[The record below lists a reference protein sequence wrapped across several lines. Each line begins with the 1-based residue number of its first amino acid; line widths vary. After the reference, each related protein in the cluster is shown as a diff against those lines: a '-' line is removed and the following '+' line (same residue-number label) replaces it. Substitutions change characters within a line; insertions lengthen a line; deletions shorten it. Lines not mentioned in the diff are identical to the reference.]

1 MSVMNERF
9 QRLIRSV
16 GRPNVRLQI
25 LALDG
30 PGTVRGEL
38 FTISRFERDINAAR
52 RDMMSAGRPGKDF
65 WLGGGKEIYLRLI
78 ACQMLAMT
86 SPDPGR
92 CKELTPKTTESNWSG
107 GQCEP

>member
-1 MSVMNERF
+1 MSMMNEQF

-30 PGTVRGEL
+30 SGTARREL
-38 FTISRFERDINAAR
+38 LTISRFGRGINAAR
-52 RDMMSAGRPGKDF
+52 QDMMSAGRPGKDF
-65 WLGGGKEIYLRLI
+65 WLGDGKEIYLRLI

-86 SPDPGR
+86 SPGSGR
-92 CKELTPKTTESNWSG
+92 CKELTPKTTESRWSG